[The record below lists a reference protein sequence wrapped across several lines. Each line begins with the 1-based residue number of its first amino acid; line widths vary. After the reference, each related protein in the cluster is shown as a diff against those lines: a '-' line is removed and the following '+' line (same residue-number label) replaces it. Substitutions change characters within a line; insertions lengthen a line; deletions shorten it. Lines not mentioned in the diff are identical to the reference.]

1 MHRKN
6 ITTKGKPVGE
16 TGKAVVLLHGRGG
29 SSGDML
35 AIASKLWLDDY
46 TVLAP
51 QATRNTWYP
60 YSFLM
65 PEEKN
70 QPWLESA
77 LDLLSSLEAELLKE
91 GVLPGS
97 LYFGGFSQ
105 GACLSLEYAARNA
118 KKYGGV
124 LAFTGGLIG
133 ESVNKNKYRG
143 DFQQTPV
150 FIGSSDPD
158 SHIPVERVRET
169 ELLLKNLNAKPSVH
183 IYPGIG
189 HTIIEEE
196 IETVNQLFFS

>member
-6 ITTKGKPVGE
+6 ITTKGKLVAE

-29 SSGDML
+29 SSADML

-65 PEEKN
+65 PEERN

-77 LDLLSSLEAELLKE
+77 LDLLSNLEVDLLKE
-91 GVLPGS
+91 GVSPES

-105 GACLSLEYAARNA
+105 GACLSLEYTARNA

-133 ESVNKNKYRG
+133 ETVNKDKYRG
-143 DFQQTPV
+143 DFQHTPV

-169 ELLLKNLNAKPSVH
+169 ESLLEGMNARPSVH

-196 IETVNQLFFS
+196 IDTVNQLFFR